1 MIATLLSFVSGIP
14 GGIFAPSLS
23 AGAGFGH
30 MMSGFFDPKYASA
43 IVLIGTVAYFSGVV
57 QSPIT
62 CFIIVSEMTQNVSS
76 GMLLPIM
83 LAALLG
89 TASSRVI
96 CKEPIYHVLSLR
108 YLDKLREQK

>member
-1 MIATLLSFVSGIP
+1 MIATLLSFISGIP

-30 MMSGFFDPKYASA
+30 MMSFFFEDKYASA
-43 IVLIGTVAYFSGVV
+43 VVLVGTVAYFSGVV

-62 CFIIVSEMTQNVSS
+62 CFIIVSEMTRNVST

-89 TASSRVI
+89 TAASRVI

-108 YLDKLREQK
+108 YFDKLRSNS